1 MPNLLVITDS
11 TNKQK
16 NKRLIGTKNMV
27 EEKFLI
33 DNQKINV
40 LEIDASGHSHLSGF
54 YIMHCKKK

>member
-54 YIMHCKKK
+54 